1 MRRRNVDVL
10 ATYTHELTDW
20 LTLRDRFLIIT
31 VTWTTLVSKK
41 SVTVPVINL
50 YMTGITKI
58 VEPET

>member
-10 ATYTHELTDW
+10 ATYTHELAGW

-41 SVTVPVINL
+41 SVTVPVMNL
-50 YMTGITKI
+50 YMTGITR
-58 VEPET
+58 